1 MTDQNLADD
10 QTVCVPRYAFEAL
23 AAWVPYAE
31 DSAGVMLL
39 LLMRMDSKRAVKID
53 IHLLPRFF
61 TIRRDRLEYALSLV
75 IKYGWVQNVDEK
87 AMQDGWL
94 ICVVHP
100 AFLHSDYKSLKL
112 VLSGNRLFGDC
123 VR

>member
-1 MTDQNLADD
+1 MTDQNVTDD

-23 AAWVPYAE
+23 AAFVPLGE
-31 DSAGVMLL
+31 DSVGVMLL
-39 LLMRMDSKRAVKID
+39 LLMRMDSNRAVKID

-75 IKYGWVQNVDEK
+75 IKYGWVQEVDEK